1 MRRQLLYTHWKPR
14 YFVFQ
19 SSIASFCKSVY
30 NVFNVLHLKGLR
42 GNSIIVEGIN
52 TGTAIVKAK
61 LSHPTFKVSYSTIT
75 EVVFTIT

>member
-1 MRRQLLYTHWKPR
+1 MVLCKAQDNIFNLL
-14 YFVFQ
+14 
-19 SSIASFCKSVY
+19 
-30 NVFNVLHLKGLR
+30 LLKGLR

-75 EVVFTIT
+75 KIIVPQH